1 MKNYFDG
8 GRLDDALLLGMI
20 IYIFTELAN
29 LNHSKKTHGLNLR
42 LMLSKS
48 REVCNGDKTKY

>member
-42 LMLSKS
+42 LILSKS
-48 REVCNGDKTKY
+48 REA